1 MAEAGSRPYAGVRV
15 LGEGFILRAW
25 SADDLGALLR
35 HADDPQVPR
44 GLSERFPHPYT
55 RADGEAFL
63 AGRVV
68 DLDGPVLA
76 IEIAGEACGSV
87 AVRPG
92 QGERAHGA
100 ELGYWLGRRHWGQG
114 HMTRIVAAYLDWVV
128 PALRLQRV
136 EASVLDGNPASAR
149 VLEKNGF
156 QEEGRRRA
164 AVLKA
169 DGFHDLRLFGR
180 LWSR

>member
-76 IEIAGEACGSV
+76 IEIAGEACG
-87 AVRPG
+87 
-92 QGERAHGA
+92 
-100 ELGYWLGRRHWGQG
+100 LGIREDATPI
-114 HMTRIVAAYLDWVV
+114 TRDTSRFV
-128 PALRLQRV
+128 P
-136 EASVLDGNPASAR
+136 
-149 VLEKNGF
+149 
-156 QEEGRRRA
+156 
-164 AVLKA
+164 
-169 DGFHDLRLFGR
+169 HLFTP
-180 LWSR
+180 